1 MWDDLGADAQVDEK
15 RVMCLDSEVFQDLC
29 DLYPQTK
36 ETLKILG
43 LKKRRLFMECLKLQE
58 DEAAQGK
65 NTLSCIVYKGH
76 MKAHS
81 KFLDKLTGMVE
92 AEHDERDLDASCK
105 SGNNRTVLSSQILNP
120 DEQDMDEPDEKIEA

>member
-1 MWDDLGADAQVDEK
+1 MK
-15 RVMCLDSEVFQDLC
+15 CLE
-29 DLYPQTK
+29 
-36 ETLKILG
+36 
-43 LKKRRLFMECLKLQE
+43 LQE
-58 DEAAQGK
+58 EEAK
-65 NTLSCIVYKGH
+65 NGNKELSCIVYKGH

-81 KFLDKLTGMVE
+81 KFLDKLTGVVE